1 MLILLAWRKFCV
13 VPPEPGA
20 LVMVADEKSKLKAL
34 TDIASINITLEFD
47 RILQNI
53 MKITCETM
61 NAHSGTMMLID
72 EGDNELRIVASYG
85 LPDNY
90 IERVYDAAD
99 RAGVP
104 ITSSPSGTV
113 LNTGRYYPV
122 SNIFEEPKDRPWYDL
137 SKELGFSSQIFTP
150 MKRGQKVI
158 GLLNVY
164 MAKIHHFTEEEVN
177 FVTIAASQA
186 SSVVENARMCC
197 TLKNNISELNDYK
210 ENLEKKIK
218 EAHKRLYESETKFRD
233 LFENASDFIWT
244 SDING
249 YLLEINKAG
258 LNIFGCTMDEIIGT
272 HFTKWFTPHSIKTV
286 QDDLKKH
293 ISGEEEE
300 QSITVEIVSKN
311 GEHKWLEIRARAI
324 KEENGVKGLHGI
336 GRDISEKRRLEQEL
350 REYNEK
356 LRKSYEELKE
366 ADRIKTEFISNITHE
381 LFTPMTSIK
390 GFAELLRDETMG
402 NINNEQKKSL
412 EIILRNS
419 DRLIRLIKE
428 LLDAAHIEK
437 NKLGLQFGLVS
448 LNSILSKS
456 IQDMHPQAKAKH
468 ITIIQDIQP
477 LPRLWGDEERLMQVM
492 TNLLANAIKFTPQKG
507 KITVA
512 AGEDTNHV
520 NISVAD
526 TGIGIPA
533 EKLSCIFD
541 RFYQVDG
548 STRRKHG
555 GVGLGLSICKGIIEK
570 HKGSIRAESNGNG
583 STFHITL
590 PKLAPLEG
598 EWDVQSGS

>member
-1 MLILLAWRKFCV
+1 
-13 VPPEPGA
+13 
-20 LVMVADEKSKLKAL
+20 MVCDEKSKLKAL
-34 TDIASINITLEFD
+34 SDIASIDITHEFGS
-47 RILQNI
+47 ILQNI
-53 MKITCETM
+53 LKITYETM
-61 NAHSGTMMLID
+61 NAHSCTMMLI
-72 EGDNELRIVASYG
+72 EENNKLKMMASYG
-85 LPDNY
+85 LAPDY
-90 IERVYDAAD
+90 PERVHEAAKK
-99 RAGVP
+99 AGVP
-104 ITSSPSGTV
+104 LTFSPSGVV
-113 LNTGRYYPV
+113 LETGKCYIVPNV
-122 SNIFEEPKDRPWYDL
+122 FDEPRCKPWDNL
-137 SKELGFSSQIFTP
+137 AKEFGFSSQIFTP
-150 MKRGQKVI
+150 MKTGLKII

-164 MAKIHHFTEEEVN
+164 MVDPHQFTEEEIN
-177 FVTIAASQA
+177 FVAIAASQA
-186 SSVVENARMCC
+186 SYVIENARMCR

-218 EAHKRLYESETKFRD
+218 ETHKRLYESEAKFRD
-233 LFENASDFIWT
+233 LFENASDFIWA
-244 SDING
+244 SDAEG
-249 YLLEINKAG
+249 YLITINNAG
-258 LNIFGCTMDEIIGT
+258 LKIFGCKMDEIIGT
-272 HFTKWFTPHSIKTV
+272 HFTKWFTPDSIKIV

-293 ISGEEEE
+293 ISGEKVE

-311 GEHKWLEIRARAI
+311 GEHRWLEIRTGAI
-324 KEENGVKGLHGI
+324 NEENGVKGLHGI
-336 GRDISEKRRLEQEL
+336 GRDITEKRRLEQEL

-356 LRKSYEELKE
+356 LQESYEELKE

-402 NINNEQKKSL
+402 NINDEQQKSL

-428 LLDAAHIEK
+428 LLDAAHLKK
-437 NKLGLQFGLVS
+437 NRMGLQFGLVS

-456 IQDMHPQAKAKH
+456 IQDIHPQAKDKH

-477 LPRLWGDEERLMQVM
+477 LPRVWGDEERLMEVM
-492 TNLLANAIKFTPQKG
+492 TNLLSNAIKFTPQKG

-548 STRRKHG
+548 STSRKYG
-555 GVGLGLSICKGIIEK
+555 GVGLGLSICKGILEK

-590 PKLAPLEG
+590 PKLAPFEG
-598 EWDVQSGS
+598 EWNVQPGS